1 MPTIRQGLRTLV
13 RTTAVAA
20 LLVFSVASLDA
31 QGPVAAAAQPLLR
44 RCSYETCA
52 IRLDRSFFGGRR
64 VNVGLDAVSSP
75 MGVLGNGLVIAVQG
89 VPLAVQE
96 AGQGRRNAI
105 KAAISGLIGSL
116 VVTYALQGARGDPLE
131 WNDAQVFGGLVVGAA
146 ALVVAGQQSIYAER
160 HFSRAVWLYNRE
172 VPR

>member
-1 MPTIRQGLRTLV
+1 MPITRQTFRTLV
-13 RTTAVAA
+13 RTTAIAA

-64 VNVGLDAVSSP
+64 VSVGLDAVHSP

-105 KAAISGLIGSL
+105 KAAISGLIGGLLVAYSL
-116 VVTYALQGARGDPLE
+116 EGARGDPLA
-131 WNDAQVFGGLVVGAA
+131 WNDAQVFGGLIVGGAA
-146 ALVVAGQQSIYAER
+146 IVVAGQQSIYADR